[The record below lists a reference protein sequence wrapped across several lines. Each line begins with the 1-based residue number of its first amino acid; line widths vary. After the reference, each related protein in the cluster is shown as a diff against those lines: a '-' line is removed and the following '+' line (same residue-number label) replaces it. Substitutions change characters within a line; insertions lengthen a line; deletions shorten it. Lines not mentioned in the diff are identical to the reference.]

1 VNSPVSSD
9 RPPAGP
15 SRDRPASH
23 AGPNPPRR
31 PRPTSPTSPPPRLPR
46 GRRTVSAVIVA
57 ILLLVLGALVAWQA
71 VLVQTGRQ
79 PYGVDASAVAD
90 RLHRT
95 PWTDTAV
102 IAAAAVAIVVGLGL
116 LALAMLPSRRRYL
129 QLRESD
135 PVLVTGITP
144 ANLRRALSGAAQ
156 RVNGINAAETE
167 LHRTTA
173 TTVITSS
180 LSMTERLPAAAE
192 DAITVRLKQLD
203 PVVPIAVRVRLS
215 SKGRR

>member
-31 PRPTSPTSPPPRLPR
+31 PRPTSPPPR

>member
-1 VNSPVSSD
+1 VSSPVSSA
-9 RPPAGP
+9 RPPAG
-15 SRDRPASH
+15 
-23 AGPNPPRR
+23 
-31 PRPTSPTSPPPRLPR
+31 TSPDSPAARPGAPYPPNPPRLPR
-46 GRRTVSAVIVA
+46 GRRTVSAVVVA
-57 ILLLVLGALVAWQA
+57 LLLLVLGALVAWQA
-71 VLVQTGRQ
+71 ILVQTGRQ
-79 PYGVDASAVAD
+79 PYGVDASAVAE

-102 IAAAAVAIVVGLGL
+102 ISGAAVAIVLGLGL
-116 LALAMLPSRRRYL
+116 LALALLPSRRRYL

-167 LHRTTA
+167 LRGSTA

-180 LSMTERLPAAAE
+180 LSMTERLPAAADE
-192 DAITVRLKQLD
+192 AITVWLQQLD

-215 SKGRR
+215 SRGRR

>member
-1 VNSPVSSD
+1 MNSPVSSD

-23 AGPNPPRR
+23 AV
-31 PRPTSPTSPPPRLPR
+31 SKPTSPPPRPPR

-102 IAAAAVAIVVGLGL
+102 ITAAAVAIVVGLGL

>member
-1 VNSPVSSD
+1 MSSPVSSD
-9 RPPAGP
+9 RRPAESSPGSPAGHG
-15 SRDRPASH
+15 ST
-23 AGPNPPRR
+23 NPPR
-31 PRPTSPTSPPPRLPR
+31 PPGLPR

-57 ILLLVLGALVAWQA
+57 GVLLAFGALVAWQA
-71 VLVQTGRQ
+71 ILVQTGRQ

-90 RLHRT
+90 RLNRT

-102 IAAAAVAIVVGLGL
+102 ISGAAVAIVVGLGL
-116 LALAMLPSRRRYL
+116 LALALLPSRRRYL

-156 RVNGINAAETE
+156 RVNGITAAETE
-167 LHRTTA
+167 LRGSTA

-180 LSMTERLPAAAE
+180 LSMTERLPAAGGE
-192 DAITVRLKQLD
+192 AITVRLQQLD
-203 PVVPIAVRVRLS
+203 PVAPISVRVRLS

>member
-1 VNSPVSSD
+1 
-9 RPPAGP
+9 
-15 SRDRPASH
+15 
-23 AGPNPPRR
+23 
-31 PRPTSPTSPPPRLPR
+31 
-46 GRRTVSAVIVA
+46 VSAVIVA
-57 ILLLVLGALVAWQA
+57 GLLLVLGALVAWQA
-71 VLVQTGRQ
+71 ILVQTGRQ
-79 PYGVDASAVAD
+79 TYGVDASAVAD

-102 IAAAAVAIVVGLGL
+102 ITAAGIAIVLGLAL
-116 LALAMLPSRRRYL
+116 LALALLPSRRRYL

-167 LHRTTA
+167 LRRGTA

-180 LSMTERLPAAAE
+180 LSMTQRLPAAAE
-192 DAITVRLKQLD
+192 EAITVRLQQLD
-203 PVVPIAVRVRLS
+203 PVVPIAVKVRLS
-215 SKGRR
+215 SRGRR

>member
-1 VNSPVSSD
+1 MSSPVSSD
-9 RPPAGP
+9 RRPAESSPGSPAGHG
-15 SRDRPASH
+15 ST
-23 AGPNPPRR
+23 NPPR
-31 PRPTSPTSPPPRLPR
+31 PPSPPGLPR

-57 ILLLVLGALVAWQA
+57 CVLLALGALVAWQA
-71 VLVQTGRQ
+71 ILVQTGMQ

-102 IAAAAVAIVVGLGL
+102 ISAAAVAIAAGLGL
-116 LALAMLPSRRRYL
+116 LALALLPSRRRYL

-135 PVLVTGITP
+135 PVLVTGITR

-156 RVNGINAAETE
+156 RVNGITAAETE
-167 LHRTTA
+167 LHRGTA

-180 LSMTERLPAAAE
+180 LSMTERLPAAAGE
-192 DAITVRLKQLD
+192 AITVRLQQLD
-203 PVVPIAVRVRLS
+203 PVAPISVRVRLS

>member
-1 VNSPVSSD
+1 VSSPVSSA
-9 RPPAGP
+9 RPPAG
-15 SRDRPASH
+15 
-23 AGPNPPRR
+23 
-31 PRPTSPTSPPPRLPR
+31 TSPDSPAARPGATYPPNPPRLPR
-46 GRRTVSAVIVA
+46 GRRTVSAVVVA
-57 ILLLVLGALVAWQA
+57 LLLLVLGALVAWQA
-71 VLVQTGRQ
+71 ILVQTGRQ
-79 PYGVDASAVAD
+79 PYGVDASAVAE

-102 IAAAAVAIVVGLGL
+102 ISGAAVAIVLGLGL
-116 LALAMLPSRRRYL
+116 LALALLPSRRRYL

-167 LHRTTA
+167 LRGSTA

-180 LSMTERLPAAAE
+180 LSMTERLPAAADE
-192 DAITVRLKQLD
+192 AITVRLQQLD

-215 SKGRR
+215 SRGRR

>member
-1 VNSPVSSD
+1 
-9 RPPAGP
+9 
-15 SRDRPASH
+15 
-23 AGPNPPRR
+23 
-31 PRPTSPTSPPPRLPR
+31 
-46 GRRTVSAVIVA
+46 VSAVIVA
-57 ILLLVLGALVAWQA
+57 ILLLVLGALMAWQA

-102 IAAAAVAIVVGLGL
+102 ITAAAVAIVVGLGL

>member
-1 VNSPVSSD
+1 MNSPVSSD

-23 AGPNPPRR
+23 AVSK
-31 PRPTSPTSPPPRLPR
+31 PTSPTSPPPRPPR

>member
-1 VNSPVSSD
+1 MSSPVSSD
-9 RPPAGP
+9 RRPAESSPGSPAGHG
-15 SRDRPASH
+15 ST
-23 AGPNPPRR
+23 NPPR
-31 PRPTSPTSPPPRLPR
+31 PPSPPGLPR

-57 ILLLVLGALVAWQA
+57 CVLLALGALVAWQA
-71 VLVQTGRQ
+71 ILVQTGRQ

-90 RLHRT
+90 RLNRT

-102 IAAAAVAIVVGLGL
+102 ISGAAVAIVVGLGL
-116 LALAMLPSRRRYL
+116 LALALLPSRRRYL

-156 RVNGINAAETE
+156 RVNGITAAETE
-167 LHRTTA
+167 LRGSTA

-180 LSMTERLPAAAE
+180 LSMTERLPAAAGE
-192 DAITVRLKQLD
+192 AITIRLQQLD
-203 PVVPIAVRVRLS
+203 PVAPISVRVRLS